1 MENDL
6 RHPLK
11 RRSLPAR
18 WLSARPSA
26 LRATSLAC
34 IALLGGI
41 AGWLVL
47 SHEPYGGEPV
57 VHMRLD
63 MSDPV
68 ITSSVTQPARPQTD
82 ADPDSAEMS
91 SENGADTPLIDLSE
105 LGSRQQ
111 SDTENDLD
119 RRRRELASRATA
131 SANVESPAGALSVD
145 DLARS
150 RDEQAFIPSRASMAL
165 VPAPVA
171 KVTGKGP
178 HGPLPRRAKD
188 GSRPS
193 TIYARPVSREHLMSD
208 IPKIALLIGGMGL
221 NESLTRTA
229 INRLPPEIS
238 LAFAPYGENLQQQSN
253 AARSRGHEVYLHLPM
268 EPFGYPSIDPGP
280 HTLLTS
286 VSPQQNLDSLLWH
299 LGRFTGY
306 AGVTNYLGAQF
317 ASNNEAISPVLK
329 ELGKRGLIYVDD
341 GSKGLS
347 RATQLA
353 GILGLDARSAV
364 VDLDGDG
371 SPASILAA
379 LQKLEAH
386 ARRNGMAIATGPGL
400 PATIEAIE
408 QWTQGLAGRNIL
420 LVPVS
425 AAFAARRS

>member
-34 IALLGGI
+34 IALLGGV

-68 ITSSVTQPARPQTD
+68 ITSSVTPPARPQPD

-91 SENGADTPLIDLSE
+91 ADNGADTPLIDLSE

-111 SDTENDLD
+111 SETENDLD
-119 RRRRELASRATA
+119 RRRRELAGRATA

-145 DLARS
+145 DLAHS
-150 RDEQAFIPSRASMAL
+150 RNEQAFIPSRASMAL

-171 KVTGKGP
+171 
-178 HGPLPRRAKD
+178 
-188 GSRPS
+188 
-193 TIYARPVSREHLMSD
+193 
-208 IPKIALLIGGMGL
+208 
-221 NESLTRTA
+221 
-229 INRLPPEIS
+229 
-238 LAFAPYGENLQQQSN
+238 
-253 AARSRGHEVYLHLPM
+253 
-268 EPFGYPSIDPGP
+268 
-280 HTLLTS
+280 
-286 VSPQQNLDSLLWH
+286 
-299 LGRFTGY
+299 
-306 AGVTNYLGAQF
+306 
-317 ASNNEAISPVLK
+317 K

-379 LQKLEAH
+379 LQKLEAL
-386 ARRNGMAIATGPGL
+386 ARHSGMAIATGPGL
-400 PATIEAIE
+400 PATIEAVE